1 MTQGGGAV
9 QLRWSDGTGNWV
21 EKKVAAGKGKYAV
34 DVEVRAGG
42 VPARAGV
49 VIATGIEKALKVDQQ
64 GRFGGES
71 AVVRVDGKVDRVLAA
86 KLDGVRS
93 VRGAIDFAGV
103 EDQYFLL
110 ALLPNDPVAEV
121 RISRSGTGATALPE
135 VAVVGTG
142 GAVAGTLYAGAKERT
157 TLVGYGRG
165 LAETLSFGIFG
176 FLSVGFLAALRWIYG
191 WVGNWGVAIIVLTAG
206 IRILLFPLNHKS
218 AVAMKR
224 MQALQPKMKA
234 IQDRYKDRAKKDPNV
249 RTRMNQEVMQMYKE
263 EGVNPMGGCLPMLVQ
278 LPILWALYSL
288 FAYAIELRQAPFVF
302 WIHDLAAKDPTYI
315 TPILMTASMVLQQRM
330 APQVGDPA
338 QRRMFMFM
346 PFIFG
351 FMFMSFP
358 AGLVLYWL
366 VNNLF
371 TIGQQLL
378 TERMMTASAAT
389 AQRSEGAAGAGPGKL
404 GRAARG
410 GGWCRRR
417 SRSALARLPRAPRAV
432 GRRRWTCSAAPIP
445 KRLLA
450 GLVRDALAA
459 LPYLGETDTLID
471 IGSGNGFPGGAA
483 AAGAARRARRAAG
496 AARAAVGVPE
506 GSGAR
511 ARAGG
516 GGRAASAWPTTR
528 AAATTWRR
536 SAASRPRRGCRRRP
550 AWSRRAA
557 AWLWWTSAAN
567 AAALAGRCPEGRV
580 LPFAAVGSGAWRASR
595 SGADVPRETFWRTL

>member
-1 MTQGGGAV
+1 MEKRVLLAAVLSGIVVIIWFSLFAPKPPSAPAGAPPVATGTASPAGTPAGAPEAAAPEAATPAVPAGPVVAAEVGEDAAPIAFAGDGWRATVDPRGGVISSLVVDGYRDDAGAPLELVRAGGAPPLSV
-9 QLRWSDGTGNWV
+9 AVPGAWNEALYKVTRENGGVRLRWSDGAGNWV
-21 EKKVAAGKGKYAV
+21 AKKIMAGKGKFA
-34 DVEVRAGG
+34 VEVEVQAGG

-49 VIATGIEKALKVDQQ
+49 VIATGIEKTLKIDQQ
-64 GRFGGES
+64 GRFGGEA
-71 AVVRVDGKVDRVLAA
+71 AVVRVDGKVDRLLAA
-86 KLDGVRS
+86 KLDTVRS

-121 RISRSGTGATALPE
+121 RISRSGTGPTALPQ
-135 VAVVGTG
+135 VVVVGIN
-142 GAVAGTLYAGAKERT
+142 GAVAGTLYAGAKERGV
-157 TLVGYGRG
+157 LLGYGRG

-224 MQALQPKMKA
+224 MQVLQPKMKA
-234 IQDRYKDRAKKDPNV
+234 IQDRYKERAKKDPNV
-249 RTRMNQEVMQMYKE
+249 RTRMNQEVMNLYKE

-378 TERMMTASAAT
+378 TERMMTASA
-389 AQRSEGAAGAGPGKL
+389 Q
-404 GRAARG
+404 
-410 GGWCRRR
+410 
-417 SRSALARLPRAPRAV
+417 
-432 GRRRWTCSAAPIP
+432 P
-445 KRLLA
+445 K
-450 GLVRDALAA
+450 
-459 LPYLGETDTLID
+459 
-471 IGSGNGFPGGAA
+471 
-483 AAGAARRARRAAG
+483 
-496 AARAAVGVPE
+496 
-506 GSGAR
+506 
-511 ARAGG
+511 
-516 GGRAASAWPTTR
+516 
-528 AAATTWRR
+528 
-536 SAASRPRRGCRRRP
+536 
-550 AWSRRAA
+550 
-557 AWLWWTSAAN
+557 
-567 AAALAGRCPEGRV
+567 
-580 LPFAAVGSGAWRASR
+580 
-595 SGADVPRETFWRTL
+595 

>member
-1 MTQGGGAV
+1 MVIIWFSLFAPKPPSTANGPAPAATAAAGEVGTPAGAAAPASPEAATPQVPAGPVVAAEAGEDKTPVELAGDGWRATLNPAGGVISSLVVEGYRDDAGGPLDLVRAGATPPLAVAAPGPWNEALYKVAQVGGAV
-9 QLRWSDGTGNWV
+9 QMRWSDGAGNWV
-21 EKKVAAGKGKYAV
+21 EKKVSAGKGKYAV
-34 DVEVRAGG
+34 EVEVRAGG
-42 VPARAGV
+42 APARAGV

-64 GRFGGES
+64 GRFGAES
-71 AVVRVDGKVDRVLAA
+71 AVVRVDGKIDRVLAA

-93 VRGAIDFAGV
+93 LRGAIDFAGV

-110 ALLPNDPVAEV
+110 ALLPTDQVAEV

-135 VAVVGTG
+135 VAVVGAG
-142 GAVAGTLYAGAKERT
+142 GTVAGTLYAGAKEHT
-157 TLVGYGRG
+157 VLVGYGRG
-165 LAETLSFGIFG
+165 LVETLSFGIFG

-191 WVGNWGVAIIVLTAG
+191 WVGNWGVAIIVLTAA

-218 AVAMKR
+218 VVSMKR

-234 IQDRYKDRAKKDPNV
+234 IQERYKDRAKKDPNV

-330 APQVGDPA
+330 APQTGDPA
-338 QRRMFMFM
+338 QRRMFMLM

-378 TERMMTASAAT
+378 TERMMTASAAS
-389 AQRSEGAAGAGPGKL
+389 AQ
-404 GRAARG
+404 
-410 GGWCRRR
+410 
-417 SRSALARLPRAPRAV
+417 
-432 GRRRWTCSAAPIP
+432 P
-445 KRLLA
+445 K
-450 GLVRDALAA
+450 
-459 LPYLGETDTLID
+459 
-471 IGSGNGFPGGAA
+471 
-483 AAGAARRARRAAG
+483 
-496 AARAAVGVPE
+496 
-506 GSGAR
+506 
-511 ARAGG
+511 
-516 GGRAASAWPTTR
+516 
-528 AAATTWRR
+528 
-536 SAASRPRRGCRRRP
+536 
-550 AWSRRAA
+550 
-557 AWLWWTSAAN
+557 
-567 AAALAGRCPEGRV
+567 
-580 LPFAAVGSGAWRASR
+580 
-595 SGADVPRETFWRTL
+595 